1 MVRIVSHISHVV
13 MFDSGG
19 LHAAVAPDA
28 ESTDETENLEE
39 LGGSMGDGA
48 GEGEREGTCMTVTAS

>member
-1 MVRIVSHISHVV
+1 

-28 ESTDETENLEE
+28 ESADETENLEE